1 MDKAIGLRPQMQTL
15 GRRGPKN
22 RSQNQTAE
30 GSKKN
35 KTKKNRQIKRVRQ
48 GMKRQQVGTQVT
60 DIRQISSIYL
70 VQENRNQHRKLH
82 LKCTA

>member
-1 MDKAIGLRPQMQTL
+1 MQTL

-30 GSKKN
+30 GSKKKKQQKKKQTN
-35 KTKKNRQIKRVRQ
+35 QEGKTWGQ